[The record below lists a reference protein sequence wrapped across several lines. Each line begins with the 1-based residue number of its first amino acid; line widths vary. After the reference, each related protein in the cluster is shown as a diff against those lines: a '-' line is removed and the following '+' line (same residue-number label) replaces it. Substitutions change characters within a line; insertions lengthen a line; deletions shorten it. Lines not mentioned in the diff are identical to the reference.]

1 MYRRCIKY
9 PNFTYF
15 PVVETLQKGTV
26 FKAFPENFYISK
38 LGKITVFYTVSSISA
53 DKKRK

>member
-9 PNFTYF
+9 PNFAYF